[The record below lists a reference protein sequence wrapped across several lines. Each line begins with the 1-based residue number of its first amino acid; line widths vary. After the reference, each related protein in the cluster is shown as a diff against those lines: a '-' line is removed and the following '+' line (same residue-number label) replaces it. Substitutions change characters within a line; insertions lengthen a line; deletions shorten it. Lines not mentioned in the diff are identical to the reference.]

1 MPQMLCA
8 MEPALDSPR
17 HLVIAGDPAA
27 ADFHALAAV
36 AHERL
41 GPRRALLAVDAADA
55 REWFRPRA
63 PWLAEM
69 RALEGRATAYLCEDY
84 TCRSPVTDPAALR
97 ALLWP
102 DQA

>member
-1 MPQMLCA
+1 V
-8 MEPALDSPR
+8 
-17 HLVIAGDPAA
+17 VIAGDPDAV
-27 ADFHALAAV
+27 DFRALTAV
-36 AHERL
+36 VHERL

-69 RALEGRATAYLCEDY
+69 RALVGRATAYVCEDY
-84 TCRSPVTDPAALR
+84 TCRSPVTEPAALR

-102 DQA
+102 AQA